1 MKKRKKRIAALLLTC
16 TLLAGMLPASAAAPS
31 DINGHWAQTTIQNWV
46 SAGRISG
53 YPDGTFKPQ
62 SNVSRAEMVKLINK
76 AFSLQS
82 GSAGSFSDV
91 PSSYWGYSEIQ
102 IAAANGYVSGD
113 SSGLF
118 RPNSPLTRAEAAVML
133 SKIKKLD
140 TTQSYNN
147 YSDNGSIPNWAKP
160 HISACALSGVMG
172 GYPDGSFGPTKNLTR
187 AEAVVAIDK
196 ALNANVT
203 PNNNNTNNI
212 TDLAPKPDAEKDK
225 NKVSDLTVDSAK
237 TYKDGTYKDV
247 DVDVSGATLRD
258 LTVNGD
264 LTINSAVKNGS
275 VTLNKVRVKGDVLVY
290 GGGKN
295 SVVFYDCQI
304 DGDIVSAK
312 TSGETVALKFDSDT
326 SINGDLRIQ
335 EDTTLSTTGSGEK
348 PKLPRVSIE
357 TKNLKVLVSSNVTV
371 TNMTLEKAATGVSL
385 TIDGTISRFTPEAN
399 ITVEGAGT
407 ISRMDN
413 SSRVTVK
420 GKVTVGNGIS
430 VTGVTLDKT
439 TATVAVDKTIT
450 LNATIKPSDATTK
463 SVTWS
468 TDNSSIATVS
478 TSGVVTGKKAGTATI
493 TAKTDDGNYRATCKV
508 TVTGTA
514 ATIAVTGVTLSPTS
528 TSVAVGSTVVL
539 TPTVTPSNASNKAVS
554 WASSNTGVATVNNGT
569 VTGQSVGNATITVT
583 TTDGQKTAI
592 CTVNVTAK
600 TSTDVV
606 KSVSLNKTELTL
618 DVGKTETLKATVT
631 SGNATNQTVTWS
643 ASGDAAT
650 VNSNGVVT
658 AVKAGE
664 AIITATAGGQSASC
678 TVKVNTTVKLD
689 KETLSLKVNDTT
701 TLVATVSDGTTA
713 TWESS
718 DSNIA
723 DVDISGKVTAKAGG
737 VATITATAGEAKA
750 TCTVTVVEVP
760 VEGVEITGADSV
772 VVGSTITLAAN
783 VTPNDATDKDVV
795 WSSDNEECATV
806 NNGVVTGHKADK
818 VTITAKVGGKSA
830 THTVTV
836 TTSAE

>member
-76 AFSLQS
+76 AFGLQS

-514 ATIAVTGVTLSPTS
+514 ATVAVTGVSLSSTS

-539 TPTVTPSNASNKAVS
+539 TPTVAPSNASNKAVS
-554 WASSNTGVATVNNGT
+554 WASSDMNVATVSNGT
-569 VTGQSVGNATITVT
+569 VTGQSVGTATITVT
-583 TTDGQKTAI
+583 TSDGQKTAI

-600 TSTDVV
+600 TSTDVAV
-606 KSVSLNKTELTL
+606 TRVTLDKSTLTL
-618 DVGKTETLKATVT
+618 TEKETAKLTANVEP
-631 SGNATNQTVTWS
+631 SNATNKTVTWS
-643 ASGDAAT
+643 ANGDAAT

-658 AVKAGE
+658 AVKAGT
-664 AIITATAGGQSASC
+664 ATITATAGGQSASC
-678 TVKVNTTVKLD
+678 TVTVNTTVKLD
-689 KETLSLKVNDTT
+689 QETLSLKVNDTA

-723 DVDISGKVTAKAGG
+723 EVDTSGKVIAKAGG
-737 VATITATAGEAKA
+737 EATITATAGKAKA
-750 TCTVTVVEVP
+750 TCTVTVEVP
-760 VEGVEITGADSV
+760 VEITGDNSV
-772 VVGSTITLAAN
+772 AVGSTITLTAN
-783 VTPNDATDKDVV
+783 VTLNNATDKDVV
-795 WSSDNEECATV
+795 WSSSDSEIASVE
-806 NNGVVTGHKADK
+806 NGVVTGHKAGD
-818 VTITAKVGGKSA
+818 VTITAKVGNI
-830 THTVTV
+830 T
-836 TTSAE
+836 AEHSVKVKE